1 MIRRLSGEPSRGG
14 EDFIDDARLEA
25 LVAGPRPERAMVDDV
40 LAKSRAR
47 AALTVEET
55 ATLLRADDPES
66 IARVA
71 EAARDLKREV
81 YGKRVVLFAPL
92 YVGNLCVNDCAYCGF
107 KRSNR
112 DVHRETLGPEELVR
126 EVAAL
131 ERAGHKRLIVVFGEH
146 PRYGA
151 PFIADVV
158 RRIYEVREGRGEIRR
173 VNVNA
178 APLDVDGFREVKAA
192 GIGTYQVFQETYHHA
207 TYAAHHP
214 AGTPKADYAWRLSSL
229 GRALEA
235 GCDDVGIGA
244 LFGLYDWRFEALGMI
259 EHALWLEKRHG
270 VGPHTLS
277 FPRLRPA
284 AGVTVDP
291 RWAVSDDDFLRLV
304 AILRLAVPY
313 AGMIC
318 TAREEAAVRRA
329 ALGLGV
335 SQIDGGSRIEM
346 AGYGDA
352 LEGAQAL
359 DREQFELGDLRTLD
373 EVVREL
379 VDDGHIPSQ
388 CTACYRRGRTGQ
400 HFMEL
405 AVPGFIERFCTPNAL
420 LTLAEYMEDF
430 ASPETRAAASRLVE
444 DELAA
449 MPDGPRKE
457 TLVRDLVRTRH
468 EGARDLGF

>member
-1 MIRRLSGEPSRGG
+1 MVRSTHVEPARGG

-25 LVAGPRPERAMVDDV
+25 LFAGPRPERAEVDDV
-40 LAKSRAR
+40 LAKSLSRK
-47 AALTVEET
+47 ALTVEET
-55 ATLLRADDPES
+55 SVLLRADDPETV
-66 IARVA
+66 ARVA
-71 EAARDLKREV
+71 EAARTLKREV

-112 DVHRETLGPEELVR
+112 DAVRRTLGPDDLVR

-146 PRYGA
+146 PRYGSA
-151 PFIADVV
+151 FIADVV
-158 RRIYEVREGRGEIRR
+158 RRIYAVREGRGEIRR
-173 VNVNA
+173 INVNA
-178 APLDVDGFREVKAA
+178 APLDVAGFREVKDA

-207 TYAAHHP
+207 TYAAQHP

-235 GCDDVGIGA
+235 GVDDVGIGA
-244 LFGLYDWRFEALGMI
+244 LFGLYDWRFEVLGMI
-259 EHALWLEKRHG
+259 EHALWLERRHG

-291 RWAVSDDDFLRLV
+291 RWAVSDADFERLV
-304 AILRLAVPY
+304 AILRLAAPY

-318 TAREEAAVRRA
+318 TAREEPAVRRA

-335 SQIDGGSRIEM
+335 SQIDGGSRIEL
-346 AGYGDA
+346 AGYGDE
-352 LEGAQAL
+352 LGGAQAL

-379 VDDGHIPSQ
+379 VADGHIPSQ

-405 AVPGFIERFCTPNAL
+405 AVPGFIEKFCTPNAL
-420 LTLAEYMEDF
+420 CTLAEYMEDF
-430 ASPETRAAASRLVE
+430 ASPETREASARLLDE
-444 DELAA
+444 ELAA
-449 MPDGPRKE
+449 MDEGPRKAA
-457 TLVRDLVRTRH
+457 LVEHLGRIQR

>member
-1 MIRRLSGEPSRGG
+1 MATRLPITARPSG

-25 LVAGPRPERAMVDDV
+25 LVRRARPERAEVDDV

-47 AALTVEET
+47 AALSTEET
-55 ATLLRADDPES
+55 ATLLAADDPES
-66 IARVA
+66 VARVA
-71 EAARDLKREV
+71 DAARALKREV

-112 DVHRETLGPEELVR
+112 DVVRATLGADELAR
-126 EVAAL
+126 EVRAL

-146 PRYGA
+146 PKYGA
-151 PFIADVV
+151 PFIADTV
-158 RRIYEVREGRGEIRR
+158 RRIYEVREGHGEIRR

-178 APLDVDGFREVKAA
+178 APLDVAGFREVKAA

-207 TYAAHHP
+207 TYAALHP
-214 AGTPKADYAWRLSSL
+214 AGTPKADYAWRLGSL

-244 LFGLYDWRFEALGMI
+244 LFGLHDWRFEVVGMV
-259 EHALWLEKRHG
+259 EHALWLERTHG

-291 RWAVSDDDFLRLV
+291 RWAVSDADFERLV
-304 AILRLAVPY
+304 AILRLAAPY

-318 TAREEAAVRRA
+318 TAREEPAVRRA

-335 SQIDGGSRIEM
+335 SQIDGGSRIEL
-346 AGYGDA
+346 AGYTGA
-352 LEGAQAL
+352 HGAQAL

-373 EVVREL
+373 EVVKEL
-379 VDDGHIPSQ
+379 VEDGHIPSQ

-400 HFMEL
+400 HFMEF
-405 AVPGFIERFCTPNAL
+405 AVPGFIEKFCTPNAL

-430 ASPETRAAASRLVE
+430 ASPATRAVAA
-444 DELAA
+444 ELLEAELHA
-449 MPDGPRKE
+449 MPEGPRKSA
-457 TLVRDLVRTRH
+457 LVQDLVRTRR